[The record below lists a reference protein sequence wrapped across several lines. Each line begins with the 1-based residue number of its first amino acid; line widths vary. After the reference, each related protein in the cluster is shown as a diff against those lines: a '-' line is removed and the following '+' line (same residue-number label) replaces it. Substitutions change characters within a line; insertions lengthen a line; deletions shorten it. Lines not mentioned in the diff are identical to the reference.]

1 MSQSF
6 ASGGQNIG
14 ALALISVLPMTILGL
29 ISFRIDWFDLLAVQG
44 TLKSLLQKHSMKVAI
59 LQSIFVYKAISRFRT
74 ILLGWIPKRRMLGQ
88 RT

>member
-1 MSQSF
+1 MELQLQHQSP
-6 ASGGQNIG
+6 SSEYSE
-14 ALALISVLPMTILGL
+14 LISL
-29 ISFRIDWFDLLAVQG
+29 RIDWFDLLAVQG